1 MEMEFFQREWE
12 YFCLL
17 LHEEFTLYIIHLHYT
32 YDKERKI
39 KQEAK
44 ILGGDYI

>member
-1 MEMEFFQREWE
+1 MEFLQREWE

-17 LHEEFTLYIIHLHYT
+17 LHEEFTCIYE
-32 YDKERKI
+32 KERKI